1 IPPKDYF
8 YFCGICNHDILMG
21 SLVSSRNNI
30 CSFKIDDRMSTC
42 GSANINDL
50 KEEDYRF
57 NEESLLVGKFC
68 SSWRKKIFEIL
79 FGIHFNNPNNTEVTD
94 RVSDKFY
101 SYFQDIAKQ
110 TTLIYNE
117 VFATMK
123 TEQTLEDIQG
133 FVNEY
138 LIYFFLDEENYLPS
152 MINLENNSSIPLILL
167 NNISINKQPIKS
179 NYLDFENTEKYL
191 EENPCDCYRKY
202 IENEKLSIHEEADNN
217 NNNNNNKIKIKS
229 KISIYMDKSI

>member
-1 IPPKDYF
+1 
-8 YFCGICNHDILMG
+8 MG

-50 KEEDYRF
+50 KEEDDRF
-57 NEESLLVGKFC
+57 NEESVLVGKFC
-68 SSWRKKIFEIL
+68 SSWRTKIFEIL

-94 RVSDKFY
+94 RVSDEFY
-101 SYFQDIAKQ
+101 SYFQDVAKQ

-152 MINLENNSSIPLILL
+152 MINLENLFAPCSSTTKNLECARTKSRTNAYNVLAPYFTFKLIDEM
-167 NNISINKQPIKS
+167 SQS
-179 NYLDFENTEKYL
+179 QW
-191 EENPCDCYRKY
+191 CY
-202 IENEKLSIHEEADNN
+202 N
-217 NNNNNNKIKIKS
+217 
-229 KISIYMDKSI
+229 